1 MAKLG
6 DFIPDKIA
14 SPRQWVGSVG
24 SVLVLSL
31 VVGVGLFIVSQ
42 ITGRI
47 PGARGFFWTPDA
59 GGMAA
64 PVAPLAAVGPV
75 YRTHGV
81 A

>member
-6 DFIPDKIA
+6 DFIPDRIA
-14 SPRQWVGSVG
+14 SPRQWIGSVG

-31 VVGVGLFIVSQ
+31 VIGVGLFIVSQ
-42 ITGRI
+42 ITARV
-47 PGARGFFWTPDA
+47 PAARGFFWTPDA
-59 GGMAA
+59 AGGMA
-64 PVAPLAAVGPV
+64 PVAPMAPIGPV

>member
-47 PGARGFFWTPDA
+47 PQARPWFWTPQA
-59 GGMAA
+59 GAA
-64 PVAPLAAVGPV
+64 PLPAAPIGPL
-75 YRTHGV
+75 YRTYGV
-81 A
+81 